1 MGKPLRT
8 IDRAD
13 STDAGREINACSG
26 SRVGCFASDAGGT
39 PASTDGYFAAKT
51 FDTSAWKRGSPRN
64 GSSIGSTLINAIS

>member
-1 MGKPLRT
+1 MLVAAAVLATPK
-8 IDRAD
+8 
-13 STDAGREINACSG
+13 SHE
-26 SRVGCFASDAGGT
+26 GCIASDAGGT